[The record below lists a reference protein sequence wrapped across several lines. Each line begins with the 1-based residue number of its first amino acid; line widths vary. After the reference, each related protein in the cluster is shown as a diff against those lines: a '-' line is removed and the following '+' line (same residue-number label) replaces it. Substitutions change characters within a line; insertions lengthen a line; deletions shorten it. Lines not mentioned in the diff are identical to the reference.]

1 MKPPTSKTF
10 DFLHSHLFVACTLSP
25 FHLRYKSVPNPFQ
38 VRFIGWEKNG
48 SCMGFG
54 RDLLGSCKDDD
65 VFNAKAQRRREFFE
79 HGRHGKNE
87 FFSQPQISQIR
98 GIFSLA
104 LVIEIPK
111 IPNICGFIFAR

>member
-1 MKPPTSKTF
+1 
-10 DFLHSHLFVACTLSP
+10 
-25 FHLRYKSVPNPFQ
+25 
-38 VRFIGWEKNG
+38 
-48 SCMGFG
+48 MGFAW
-54 RDLLGSCKDDD
+54 DLVGICLG
-65 VFNAKAQRRREFFE
+65 VAKTMMSSTQRRRDEENFLNTE
-79 HGRHGKNE
+79 GTEKTN

>member
-1 MKPPTSKTF
+1 MGF
-10 DFLHSHLFVACTLSP
+10 AWDLV
-25 FHLRYKSVPNPFQ
+25 
-38 VRFIGWEKNG
+38 G
-48 SCMGFG
+48 SC
-54 RDLLGSCKDDD
+54 LG
-65 VFNAKAQRRREFFE
+65 VAKTMMSSTQRRRDEENFLNTE
-79 HGRHGKNE
+79 GTEKTI